1 MKTLGSKKQVYFQP
15 ETEVLEMKFQT
26 SLLGSSGAAEACTS
40 DCEEDDWCP
49 DN

>member
-26 SLLGSSGAAEACTS
+26 SLLGSSASAEACA
-40 DCEEDDWCP
+40 DCEEDNWVCP
-49 DN
+49 E